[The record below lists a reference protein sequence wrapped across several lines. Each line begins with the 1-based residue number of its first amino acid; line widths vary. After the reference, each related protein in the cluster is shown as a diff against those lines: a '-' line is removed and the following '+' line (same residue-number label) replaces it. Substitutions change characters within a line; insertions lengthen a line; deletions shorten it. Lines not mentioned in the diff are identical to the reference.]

1 VTGEPHSATL
11 CEAFQRTA
19 ATNTGPALVNA
30 QTGHTVTWEEYAERV
45 RRIAAGL
52 HARGVKA
59 GDRVALLLRN
69 SPEFHLADT
78 AVLHLGATPFSI
90 YPTEP
95 LEKMQA
101 LVEDAGAKL
110 LISEG
115 TTLDLAHNITDL
127 TQLEDAPDF
136 DFEAAWRSA
145 TPETPATIV
154 YTSGTTGT
162 PKAVLVPHRA
172 ILHGVSGSASLAP
185 VTQPHETIS
194 FLPNAHISDRF
205 MGHYY
210 TLVIGGTTTCVPDH
224 ELLWDTLREVRPTRF
239 HGVPRTFEK
248 LADHAR
254 AYMADHGESGV
265 REHLGLDRCEW
276 LSVAAAPSSR
286 STLEFHHGIGLDL
299 AELWGMSEFIMAI
312 MNPPGATRI
321 GTVGVPLP
329 AVEAKVADDGE
340 LLLKGPHACIGTD
353 PDAWAHSGDLA
364 SIDEAGYFTIVG
376 RKKEMMINSSG
387 KNLFPVKIETTVK
400 ECSPLVAH
408 VAVIADRRR
417 FVSALIVPDRDQL
430 AAFADAEAEIARA
443 IDEANAKLSRVERI
457 RAYRVLDAD
466 WRPGG
471 PELTNTMKLR
481 RAAIEERYA
490 DEIEELYR

>member
-1 VTGEPHSATL
+1 MTGELNSL

-30 QTGHTVTWEEYAERV
+30 QTGHTVTWPDYAGRV
-45 RRIAAGL
+45 KRIAAGL

-95 LEKMQA
+95 RERMQT
-101 LVEDAGAKL
+101 LVEDAGAQV

-115 TTLDLAHNITDL
+115 LTLDIAHNITDL
-127 TQLEDAPDF
+127 AQLEDAPEF
-136 DFEAAWRSA
+136 DFESAWRSA

-162 PKAVLVPHRA
+162 PKAVLIPHRA
-172 ILHGVSGSASLAP
+172 VLHGVTGSASLAP
-185 VTQPHETIS
+185 VTQPHKTVS

-210 TLVIGGTTTCVPDH
+210 TMVIGGTTTCVPDH
-224 ELLWDTLREVRPTRF
+224 EQLWDTLREVRPTRF

-254 AYMADHGESGV
+254 AYMAEHGEDGV

-286 STLEFHHGIGLDL
+286 STLEFHHSIGLDL

-329 AVEAKVADDGE
+329 AVEAKLGEDGE

-353 PDAWAHSGDLA
+353 PTQWAHSGDLA
-364 SIDEAGYFTIVG
+364 AIDEAGYFTIVG

-387 KNLFPVKIETTVK
+387 KNLFPVKIESTVK
-400 ECSPLVAH
+400 ECSPLVGH

-417 FVSALIVPDRDQL
+417 FVSALIVPDRELLGAYD
-430 AAFADAEAEIARA
+430 DVDAEIARA
-443 IDEANAKLSRVERI
+443 IEAANEKLSRVERI
-457 RAYRVLDAD
+457 RAFKVLDAE
-466 WRPGG
+466 WKPGG
-471 PELTNTMKLR
+471 SELTNTMKLR

-490 DEIEELYR
+490 DVIEELYA

>member
-1 VTGEPHSATL
+1 VTGELNSL

-30 QTGHTVTWEEYAERV
+30 QNGHIVTWDEYARRV

-52 HARGVKA
+52 HARGVRT

-69 SPEFHLADT
+69 TPEFHLADT

-95 LEKMQA
+95 LERMQT
-101 LVEDAGAKL
+101 LVEDAGAKV

-115 TTLDLAHNITDL
+115 TTLDIPHNITDL
-127 TQLEDAPDF
+127 TELEDAPDF
-136 DFEAAWRSA
+136 DFDSAWRSA

-162 PKAVLVPHRA
+162 PKAVLIPHRA
-172 ILHGVSGSASLAP
+172 VLHGVAGSKALAP
-185 VTQPHETIS
+185 VTQPHQTVS

-210 TLVIGGTTTCVPDH
+210 TIVIGGTTTCVPEH
-224 ELLWDTLREVRPTRF
+224 ERLWDTLREVRPTRF

-254 AYMADHGESGV
+254 AYMAEHGEAGV

-321 GTVGVPLP
+321 GTVGVALP
-329 AVEAKVADDGE
+329 TVEAKLGDDGE

-353 PDAWAHSGDLA
+353 PHAWAHSGDLA
-364 SIDEAGYFTIVG
+364 SVDEDGYFTIVG

-387 KNLFPVKIETTVK
+387 KNLFPVKIESTVK
-400 ECSPLVAH
+400 ECSPLVGH

-417 FVSALIVPDRDQL
+417 FVSALIVPDHEQAGAYD
-430 AAFADAEAEIARA
+430 DVDAEIARA
-443 IDEANAKLSRVERI
+443 IEEANAKLSRVERI
-457 RAYRVLDAD
+457 RAFKILDTD

-490 DEIEELYR
+490 DVIEELYT

>member
-1 VTGEPHSATL
+1 VTGELNSL

-19 ATNTGPALVNA
+19 ASSTGPALVNA
-30 QTGHTVTWEEYAERV
+30 QTGHTVTWEEYAARV

-52 HARGVKA
+52 HARGVRI

-69 SPEFHLADT
+69 TPEFHLADT

-95 LEKMQA
+95 LERMQT
-101 LVEDAGAKL
+101 LVEDAGAQV

-115 TTLDLAHNITDL
+115 TTLEVPHNVTDLA
-127 TQLEDAPDF
+127 QLESAEDI

-162 PKAVLVPHRA
+162 PKAVLIPHRA
-172 ILHGVSGSASLAP
+172 VLHGVAGSMALAP
-185 VTQPHETIS
+185 VTQPHKTVS

-210 TLVIGGTTTCVPDH
+210 TMVIGGTTTCVPDH
-224 ELLWDTLREVRPTRF
+224 EQLWDTLRHVRPTRF

-254 AYMADHGESGV
+254 AYMAEHGTEGV

-286 STLEFHHGIGLDL
+286 SMLEFHHGIGLDL
-299 AELWGMSEFIMAI
+299 AELWGQSEFIMAI
-312 MNPPGATRI
+312 MNPPGATRV

-329 AVEAKVADDGE
+329 TVEAKLGADGE
-340 LLLKGPHACIGTD
+340 VLLKGPHAAIGTN
-353 PDAWAHSGDLA
+353 PDSWTNTGDLA
-364 SIDEAGYFTIVG
+364 AVDDDGYVTIVG

-387 KNLFPVKIETTVK
+387 KNLFPVKIEAAVK
-400 ECSPLVAH
+400 ESSPVIGH

-417 FVSALIVPDRDQL
+417 FVSALIVPDRDQSG
-430 AAFADAEAEIARA
+430 AYDDVEAEIARA
-443 IDEANAKLSRVERI
+443 IEEANAKLSRVERI
-457 RAYRVLDAD
+457 RAFRILDTD

-490 DEIEELYR
+490 DVIEELYA